1 MTSLSPSAEPQT
13 ASKPAVA
20 ELRIGD
26 RTFELPI
33 EHGTEGYPAINTS
46 SLLKD
51 AGLTTLDPPLL
62 YRFPSRHVPT
72 ESGVSGMILMVQS
85 HCAFHWWPLTT
96 FLHVT
101 ISSCLRFDPHRII
114 AVLLDRFSADHV
126 NVRES
131 AW

>member
-1 MTSLSPSAEPQT
+1 MNGIDVSISLHSVVLREPET
-13 ASKPAVA
+13 TTFWYDL
-20 ELRIGD
+20 LRL
-26 RTFELPI
+26 LP
-33 EHGTEGYPAINTS
+33 ES
-46 SLLKD
+46 